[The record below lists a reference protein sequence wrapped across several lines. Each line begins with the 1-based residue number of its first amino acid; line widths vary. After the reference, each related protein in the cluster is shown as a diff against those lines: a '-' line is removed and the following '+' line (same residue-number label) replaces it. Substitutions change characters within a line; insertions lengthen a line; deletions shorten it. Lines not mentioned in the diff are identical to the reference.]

1 MFEMSFW
8 SEAQFVQHVFWSC
21 CLLVQSPFSGSFV
34 ACSVARY
41 FSSFC
46 VWTWR
51 CRITRWIREQKISVC
66 ALCVREN
73 STFENNLWCISH
85 IPKDTMILLCFCAQS
100 LRHCVSFEAETSC
113 CQWKCSTGA
122 VRFRKN
128 MNTIFYWPW
137 NLASFCSHKTVLHWP
152 SSSTHWLAHKTKHTF
167 IAVPVVIFVAD
178 LQTSFQ
184 WLLFMRIYLYF
195 TIFMCTNLYVHC
207 LQLEFSTDRSTSLPL
222 RLLSDFSHER
232 VNPFQFRTYRLSLLL
247 IERSISIR
255 SINQLNRLLAQP
267 FLQDILEA
275 LSGLVSCLRG
285 SDEHERQDFLPP
297 RTRVSSTFSCGRM
310 DRLHWLQ
317 GDIQATGVTRVT
329 KGQWVNNKHWSQTR
343 KQIWAERLLD
353 KLVTA
358 PRAVVRREARRC
370 TALWRHFMTTFQLEP
385 ESEQKVCTVF
395 VYVRDI
401 IVADTKDFQVLF
413 LFASYITFATHLT

>member
-1 MFEMSFW
+1 M
-8 SEAQFVQHVFWSC
+8 AT
-21 CLLVQSPFSGSFV
+21 
-34 ACSVARY
+34 Y
-41 FSSFC
+41 
-46 VWTWR
+46 
-51 CRITRWIREQKISVC
+51 
-66 ALCVREN
+66 
-73 STFENNLWCISH
+73 
-85 IPKDTMILLCFCAQS
+85 
-100 LRHCVSFEAETSC
+100 
-113 CQWKCSTGA
+113 
-122 VRFRKN
+122 
-128 MNTIFYWPW
+128 
-137 NLASFCSHKTVLHWP
+137 
-152 SSSTHWLAHKTKHTF
+152 
-167 IAVPVVIFVAD
+167 
-178 LQTSFQ
+178 
-184 WLLFMRIYLYF
+184 
-195 TIFMCTNLYVHC
+195 LYVHC
-207 LQLEFSTDRSTSLPL
+207 LQREFTDRSTSLPL

-232 VNPFQFRTYRLSLLL
+232 ANPFQFRTHRLSLLL

-255 SINQLNRLLAQP
+255 SINQLNRLIAHP

-329 KGQWVNNKHWSQTR
+329 RGQWVNNKHWSQTR

-370 TALWRHFMTTFQLEP
+370 TALWRHFMTTFQLVLPFCLPSLEP

-395 VYVRDI
+395 VYVCDI
-401 IVADTKDFQVLF
+401 IAADTKDFQVLL
-413 LFASYITFATHLT
+413 LFASYVAFATHLT